1 MSFQEIIE
9 KKESECRK
17 KKHEKA
23 QEIGAIEMHNGGVFG
38 EINCAHP
45 LAISP
50 FSIIF
55 DAERLPLCV
64 GLLSIQSHRHYDRIA
79 SHARENYIRIFRDP
93 IKRCLLF

>member
-1 MSFQEIIE
+1 VQ
-9 KKESECRK
+9 K

-45 LAISP
+45 LATSP

-55 DAERLPLCV
+55 DAERFETAALRRSLIN
-64 GLLSIQSHRHYDRIA
+64 SIA
-79 SHARENYIRIFRDP
+79 
-93 IKRCLLF
+93 